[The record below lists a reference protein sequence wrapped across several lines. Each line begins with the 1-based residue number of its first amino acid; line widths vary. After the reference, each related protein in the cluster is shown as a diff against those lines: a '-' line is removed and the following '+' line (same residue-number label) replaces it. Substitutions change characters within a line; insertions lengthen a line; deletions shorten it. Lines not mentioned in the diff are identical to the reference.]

1 MYMYY
6 TRKFNFFLA
15 SGSRILTKLLEVVM
29 QNQKDLKFLSTKVMG
44 LEGDNKIL
52 QKDLSEI
59 KDAIESSDKSL
70 KAVSSN
76 KKEHGWID
84 VSNIKDF
91 YGVYYVFL
99 LKNMMLFVRF
109 IFHI

>member
-1 MYMYY
+1 
-6 TRKFNFFLA
+6 
-15 SGSRILTKLLEVVM
+15 M

-44 LEGDNKIL
+44 LENNNKII
-52 QKDLSEI
+52 QKELSEI
-59 KDAIESSDKSL
+59 KDAIGSDDTTL

-84 VSNIKDF
+84 VSYIF
-91 YGVYYVFL
+91 MIFAVHSFL
-99 LKNMMLFVRF
+99 TFSVRF